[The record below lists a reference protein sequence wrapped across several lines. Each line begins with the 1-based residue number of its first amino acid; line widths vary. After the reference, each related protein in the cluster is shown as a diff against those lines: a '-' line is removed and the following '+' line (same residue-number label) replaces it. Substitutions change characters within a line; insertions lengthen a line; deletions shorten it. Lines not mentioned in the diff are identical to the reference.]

1 MSTTTKT
8 IGSRVN
14 NEVHTLFTD
23 VCNNEGITLSQ
34 KINQLVTDCV
44 SFPSKTENKVESE
57 PIIKSEAEKL
67 LDELKDTPEDKLEF
81 EQNSAMKKLLEELP
95 DKNIRIKK
103 QQVTDIVFGTYL
115 DELKQSIQNLKTK
128 MDTKLDEDT
137 MKKGMACFTN
147 DSCLD

>member
-23 VCNNEGITLSQ
+23 VCNNEGITMSQ

-57 PIIKSEAEKL
+57 PIKKSEAEKL
-67 LDELKDTPEDKLEF
+67 LDKLKDTPEDKLEF
-81 EQNSAMKKLLEELP
+81 EQNSAMKKLLEELQ

-137 MKKGMACFTN
+137 MKKGMACFQE
-147 DSCLD
+147 SHF